1 MIIMNN
7 HIIGIISIVLIL
19 LLLLY
24 ITICHW
30 TLSAGPA
37 KEQIQWYGW

>member
-7 HIIGIISIVLIL
+7 HIIGIISIVLI

>member
-19 LLLLY
+19 LLLY
-24 ITICHW
+24 ITIGHW
-30 TLSAGPA
+30 TVSAGPA